1 MQKEGSRGNRL
12 CTGLRALSVRV
23 VGALFVLFISWLLL
37 LSGFSTSYLSYSE
50 HTFFV
55 RDSMLVNV
63 LAAAVFLAL
72 LALLH
77 WKKDGIS
84 ACLRRSRLGPY
95 LTFDGLKRTILL
107 ILLAEGVFWVLATQ
121 FTPGADQSAVLRAA
135 TQLRM
140 KSSLLFSDGAYI
152 SKSPHQIGLVVF
164 LYGMNA
170 LFGDQNIVVF
180 QLLNA
185 VGLMVVYKELSEISG
200 MFGMSRRGQLL
211 VAASGLI
218 FFPLTMYTSLIY
230 GNILGEA
237 FALAAIQRE
246 LLYFRDGKKRH
257 ALLSAVWIALSVMM
271 KQNYMVFLI
280 GMVLYAFLEL
290 LRRRQWRIGLFAVL
304 ITAACVIEPIAPRLL
319 VEWKTGYAMNQGM
332 SSWSFIA
339 MGLQDNGTRSAG
351 WYNYYNDESF
361 FESGNNPEIQ
371 AEMAKEDIRQSLSDF
386 ASNPQKAVSFFARK
400 TASQWNNPTFQCFW
414 IVQSRESQIHESTWL
429 RAFLSIPVSTA
440 ITGWLNLLQF
450 LILLGCL
457 LHVLLSDRRLRDG
470 TVLLEMLFVGGFLF
484 HLMWEAKGQY
494 TLSYFLLLLPCA
506 VAGYQAVWRQMGESK
521 AVRDATRKK
530 YGICAGIWL
539 IVLAGVS
546 AAAAAVPTLHD
557 LCYLDRDTQ
566 EYADYVQ
573 AHVIDGAVPDGP
585 YVISTYVDTDLYL
598 NSGEIDEEVFL
609 SEDAQPEYLVSY
621 SGVTGIRFVDTGEYL
636 QVDEYMAGVDERTVV
651 TGERN
656 ATMGQEWQLKSAGED
671 GSVYLLS
678 NGDTALTYDADT
690 GEVYIAAFDGG
701 DNQKWTLRPGS

>member
-1 MQKEGSRGNRL
+1 MQKECRRGNRF
-12 CTGLRALSVRV
+12 CMGLRALSVRV
-23 VGALFVLFISWLLL
+23 VGVLFLLFISWLLL
-37 LSGFSTSYLSYSE
+37 LSGFSTCYLSYGE

-55 RDSMLVNV
+55 HDSMLVNV
-63 LAAAVFLAL
+63 LAVVVLLAL

-77 WKKDGIS
+77 WKKDRLS
-84 ACLRRSRLGPY
+84 ARLRGSRLQPY
-95 LTFDGLKRTILL
+95 LTFACIKRFLL
-107 ILLAEGVFWVLATQ
+107 LALLAEGIVWVLATQ

-164 LYGMNA
+164 LYALNA
-170 LFGDQNIVVF
+170 LFGDQNVVVF

-200 MFGMSRRGQLL
+200 LFGMSRRGQLL
-211 VAASGLI
+211 VAASGLV

-237 FALAAIQRE
+237 FALAAIRQE
-246 LLYFRDGKKRH
+246 LLFFRDGKKRRVMF
-257 ALLSAVWIALSVMM
+257 SAVCIALSVMM
-271 KQNYMVFLI
+271 KQNYLIFCI
-280 GMVLYAFLEL
+280 GMALYAFLEL
-290 LRRRQWRIGLFAVL
+290 LRQRQWRIVIFAVV

-332 SSWSFIA
+332 SSWSFVA
-339 MGLQDNGTRSAG
+339 MGLQENDTRAAG
-351 WYNYYNDESF
+351 WYNSYNDESF
-361 FESGNNPEIQ
+361 LESGNDPAVQ
-371 AEMAKEDIRQSLSDF
+371 AQMAKDNIRQSLRRF
-386 ASNPQKAVSFFARK
+386 ASSPQEAISFFSRK

-414 IVQSRESQIHESTWL
+414 IVQSRESQIHESAWL
-429 RAFLSIPVSTA
+429 RTFLSIPFSTRV
-440 ITGWLNLLQF
+440 IGCLNLIQF

-457 LHVLLSDRRLRDG
+457 LHILLCRRSWRDG

-484 HLMWEAKGQY
+484 HLIWEAKGQY

-506 VAGYQAVWRQMGESK
+506 VAGYQAVWHRMGETK
-521 AVRDATRKK
+521 AARAATRRK
-530 YGICAGIWL
+530 YGVCAGVWL
-539 IVLAGVS
+539 LVLAGVS
-546 AAAAAVPTLHD
+546 AAAASVPTLHD

-573 AHVIDGAVPDGP
+573 AHVVDGAVPDGS
-585 YVISTYVDTDLYL
+585 YVISTYLNASLYL
-598 NSGEIDEEVFL
+598 NAGDTGEPVIL
-609 SEDAQPEYLVSY
+609 SEESQSEYLVSY

-636 QVDEYMAGVDERTVV
+636 QVDEYMAGVDERTVI
-651 TGERN
+651 TEERN
-656 ATMGQEWQLKSAGED
+656 TTMGQEWQLKSAGED

-678 NGDTALTYDADT
+678 NGDTALTYNTDT
-690 GEVYIAAFDGG
+690 GEVYMAAFDGG
-701 DNQKWTLRPGS
+701 DNQRWTLRAGS

>member
-1 MQKEGSRGNRL
+1 MQREGSRGNRL
-12 CTGLRALSVRV
+12 CMGLCALSMQI

-55 RDSMLVNV
+55 RDSMLINI
-63 LAAAVFLAL
+63 LAAAAFLAL

-84 ACLRRSRLGPY
+84 ARLRRSRLGPY
-95 LTFDGLKRTILL
+95 LTFSRLKRLILL
-107 ILLAEGVFWVLATQ
+107 GLLAEGVFWVLATQ

-164 LYGMNA
+164 LYGLNA

-185 VGLMVVYKELSEISG
+185 VGLMVVYKGLSEIAG
-200 MFGMSRRGQLL
+200 LFGMSRRGQLL
-211 VAASGLI
+211 VAASGLV

-237 FALAAIQRE
+237 FALAAIRRE
-246 LLYFRDGKKRH
+246 LLFFREGKKRH
-257 ALLSAVWIALSVMM
+257 VLLSAIWIALAVLM
-271 KQNYMVFLI
+271 KQNYLVFCI

-290 LRRRQWRIGLFAVL
+290 LRKRDKRTIVL
-304 ITAACVIEPIAPRLL
+304 AILVIAACEIAPIGPRLL
-319 VEWKTGYAMNQGM
+319 VEWKTGYAMNRGM

-386 ASNPQKAVSFFARK
+386 AANPQKAVSFFARK

-440 ITGWLNLLQF
+440 ITSWLNLLQF

-484 HLMWEAKGQY
+484 HLMWEAKGIRCRIF
-494 TLSYFLLLLPCA
+494 SCCCHARWRAIRRFG
-506 VAGYQAVWRQMGESK
+506 AGWARARRCVPQHERSTASVQ
-521 AVRDATRKK
+521 
-530 YGICAGIWL
+530 
-539 IVLAGVS
+539 VS
-546 AAAAAVPTLHD
+546 
-557 LCYLDRDTQ
+557 
-566 EYADYVQ
+566 
-573 AHVIDGAVPDGP
+573 G
-585 YVISTYVDTDLYL
+585 
-598 NSGEIDEEVFL
+598 
-609 SEDAQPEYLVSY
+609 
-621 SGVTGIRFVDTGEYL
+621 
-636 QVDEYMAGVDERTVV
+636 
-651 TGERN
+651 
-656 ATMGQEWQLKSAGED
+656 
-671 GSVYLLS
+671 
-678 NGDTALTYDADT
+678 
-690 GEVYIAAFDGG
+690 
-701 DNQKWTLRPGS
+701 

>member
-1 MQKEGSRGNRL
+1 MQRECSRGNRL

-63 LAAAVFLAL
+63 LAAAAFLAL

-164 LYGMNA
+164 LYGLNA

-271 KQNYMVFLI
+271 KQNYMVF
-280 GMVLYAFLEL
+280 MHF
-290 LRRRQWRIGLFAVL
+290 
-304 ITAACVIEPIAPRLL
+304 
-319 VEWKTGYAMNQGM
+319 
-332 SSWSFIA
+332 WS
-339 MGLQDNGTRSAG
+339 
-351 WYNYYNDESF
+351 
-361 FESGNNPEIQ
+361 
-371 AEMAKEDIRQSLSDF
+371 
-386 ASNPQKAVSFFARK
+386 
-400 TASQWNNPTFQCFW
+400 C
-414 IVQSRESQIHESTWL
+414 
-429 RAFLSIPVSTA
+429 
-440 ITGWLNLLQF
+440 
-450 LILLGCL
+450 
-457 LHVLLSDRRLRDG
+457 
-470 TVLLEMLFVGGFLF
+470 
-484 HLMWEAKGQY
+484 
-494 TLSYFLLLLPCA
+494 
-506 VAGYQAVWRQMGESK
+506 
-521 AVRDATRKK
+521 
-530 YGICAGIWL
+530 CAG
-539 IVLAGVS
+539 GS
-546 AAAAAVPTLHD
+546 
-557 LCYLDRDTQ
+557 
-566 EYADYVQ
+566 
-573 AHVIDGAVPDGP
+573 GA
-585 YVISTYVDTDLYL
+585 
-598 NSGEIDEEVFL
+598 
-609 SEDAQPEYLVSY
+609 
-621 SGVTGIRFVDTGEYL
+621 
-636 QVDEYMAGVDERTVV
+636 
-651 TGERN
+651 
-656 ATMGQEWQLKSAGED
+656 
-671 GSVYLLS
+671 
-678 NGDTALTYDADT
+678 
-690 GEVYIAAFDGG
+690 
-701 DNQKWTLRPGS
+701 

>member
-1 MQKEGSRGNRL
+1 MQGECRRGNRI
-12 CTGLRALSVRV
+12 CTGLRTLSMWV

-55 RDSMLVNV
+55 RDSMLINV
-63 LAAAVFLAL
+63 LAAAVCLAL
-72 LALLH
+72 MALLH
-77 WKKDGIS
+77 GKKDMLS
-84 ACLRRSRLGPY
+84 AKVRASRLGSY
-95 LTFDGLKRTILL
+95 WNFACLKRTILL

-164 LYGMNA
+164 LYGLNA

-200 MFGMSRRGQLL
+200 LFGMSRRGQLL
-211 VAASGLI
+211 VAASGLV

-237 FALAAIQRE
+237 FALAAIKQE
-246 LLYFRDGKKRH
+246 LLFFRDGKKRS
-257 ALLSAVWIALSVMM
+257 ALLSAVFIALAVMM
-271 KQNYMVFLI
+271 KQNYLVFCI
-280 GMVLYAFLEL
+280 GMVLYAFLEV
-290 LRRRQWRIGLFAVL
+290 LRRRQWRIAVFAVL
-304 ITAACVIEPIAPRLL
+304 ISAACVIEPIAPRLL

-339 MGLQDNGTRSAG
+339 IGLQENDIRSAG
-351 WYNYYNDESF
+351 WYNYYNDDSF
-361 FESGNNPEIQ
+361 LESGNDPAVQ
-371 AEMAKEDIRQSLSDF
+371 AEMAKDNIRQSLHRF
-386 ASNPQKAVSFFARK
+386 ASDPQEAVSFFSRK

-414 IVQSRESQIHESTWL
+414 IVQSRESQVHESAWL
-429 RAFLSIPVSTA
+429 RTFLSIPFSTA
-440 ITGWLNLLQF
+440 VIGWLNLLQF

-457 LHVLLSDRRLRDG
+457 LHVLLTSRTWRDG

-506 VAGYQAVWRQMGESK
+506 VAGYQAVWHRMGESK
-521 AVRDATRKK
+521 AVRAATRKK

-539 IVLAGVS
+539 LALAGVS
-546 AAAAAVPTLHD
+546 AAAACVPTLHD

-585 YVISTYVDTDLYL
+585 YILSTYLDEEQYL
-598 NSGEIDEEVFL
+598 NCGDTEEPVFL
-609 SEDAQPEYLVSY
+609 SEEAQEEYLVSY
-621 SGVTGIRFVDTGEYL
+621 SGVTGIRFVDTGDYL
-636 QVDEYMAGVDERTVV
+636 QVDQYMAGVDERTVI
-651 TGERN
+651 TEERN
-656 ATMGQEWQLKSAGED
+656 TTMGQEWQLKSAGED

-678 NGDTALTYDADT
+678 NGDTALTYDMDT
-690 GEVYIAAFDGG
+690 GEIYMAAFDGG
-701 DNQKWTLRPGS
+701 DNQKWTLQPGS